1 MDRRLSRRTLLA
13 AVGALLVTHSL
24 SAHAAGPGIGAKASY
39 ANRIRAIEH
48 SPLGLTFHLEL
59 KSAPFPTSASSYQDA
74 SVFVFVP
81 AHYRADRGGLAALVH
96 FHGHNTSAERALSA
110 HQLREQ
116 LVDSKQNAVLV
127 VPQGPLFAA
136 DSSAGKLEAPGGLKA
151 LLEEVALVLSSKE
164 AMDELGPAKILRGT
178 GIGRVCLSGH
188 SGGYHAVAS
197 CLKQGGVS
205 VSEAYLFDALYA
217 EAEVFKAWMLA
228 GRLAGMPKRKLVSM
242 ATAGAPLANTEA
254 LMADLAKAGLRC
266 VVEKKEGSISREDL
280 VRADAVFLQSP
291 LTHQDV
297 TFEHNAL
304 RDCLYASSLPRH
316 VKTSWFRAAR
326 GPRPIE
332 KR

>member
-1 MDRRLSRRTLLA
+1 MTLGAGLLLA
-13 AVGALLVTHSL
+13 RTVPAL
-24 SAHAAGPGIGAKASY
+24 AADGGVAGSTGY
-39 ANRIRAIEH
+39 GTRIRTIEH
-48 SPLGLTFHLEL
+48 SALGVTFRLEL
-59 KSAPFPTSASSYQDA
+59 KSAPFPTSAASYQDA

-81 AHYRADRGGLAALVH
+81 SYFRADRNGLSSLVH
-96 FHGHNTSAERALSA
+96 FHGHNTSAERALSS

-116 LVDSKQNAVLV
+116 LSDSKQNAILI

-136 DSSAGKLEAPGGLKA
+136 DSSAGKLEARGGLKA
-151 LLEEVALVLSSKE
+151 LLDEVAIVLGSSE
-164 AMDELGPAKILRGT
+164 AASELGPSKILRGS
-178 GIGRVCLSGH
+178 GVGRVCLSGH
-188 SGGYHAVAS
+188 SGGYHAVAA
-197 CLKQGGVS
+197 CLKQGGVA

-217 EAEVFKAWMLA
+217 DGEVFKEWMLGGRVA
-228 GRLAGMPKRKLVSM
+228 GQAKRKLVSM
-242 ATAGAPLANTEA
+242 ATGGAPLANTEA

-266 VVEKKEGSISREDL
+266 VTEKKEGAISREDL

>member
-1 MDRRLSRRTLLA
+1 MIAAA
-13 AVGALLVTHSL
+13 AVLATSALPLRSAEAAEPGKSPTDFGA
-24 SAHAAGPGIGAKASY
+24 
-39 ANRIRAIEH
+39 RIRTIEH
-48 SPLGLTFHLEL
+48 STIGVTFRLEL
-59 KSAPFPTSASSYQDA
+59 KSAPFPTSASSYQDS

-81 AHYRADRGGLAALVH
+81 SYYRADRSGLSVLVH

-116 LVDSKQNAVLV
+116 LSDSKQNAVLI
-127 VPQGPLFAA
+127 VPQGPMFAA

-151 LLEEVALVLSSKE
+151 LIEEVAAVLSSST
-164 AMDELGPAKILRGT
+164 ASAELGSAKVLRGT
-178 GIGRVCLSGH
+178 GVGRVCLSGH
-188 SGGYHAVAS
+188 SGGYHAVAA
-197 CLKQGGVS
+197 CLKQGGVT

-217 EAEVFKAWMLA
+217 EGDVFKTWMLGGRIA
-228 GRLAGMPKRKLVSM
+228 GQAKRKLVSM
-242 ATAGAPLANTEA
+242 ATGGAPLANTEA

-266 VVEKKEGSISREDL
+266 VTEKKEGAISRDDL
-280 VRADAVFLQSP
+280 VHADAVFLQSP

-316 VKTSWFRAAR
+316 VKTSWFRASR